1 VLNDAISHAGS
12 FSRRRLLQALAANAA
27 LAGAATKYQ
36 VGVGRNNDPYA
47 ATKQAIAACGQW
59 PAAAMAGKTV
69 AIKPNLVIARP
80 SNTGATVD
88 PEVVRAVVDLAL
100 AAGAEQVLI
109 VENGYGPPAPFKP
122 CGYEPFRTYRDRVK
136 LVDVSAHPVTPAPVP
151 NGLTYRSIYLPETMV
166 QKDLVFIS
174 VAKLK
179 THVQT
184 GATLSMKCLVG
195 LASRAKYSVPKMLA
209 RQDLHFRGM
218 DESVVDLN
226 LARPVHFAVIDGIWG
241 MEGMGPLTGPPVRMN
256 HVLAGLNPVAVDRIG
271 LELMGLPQNLVM
283 HLNLAAAKG
292 MGPADTSAISVN
304 GDMEPRRFVP
314 APVAPPLV
322 WRPVAEPASF
332 SLKAGGQCAISYKVP
347 ADCLVRAEIMQ
358 DSESEPGMKLVRTL
372 RDWTP
377 RPAGP
382 DSLTWNARAEDGTPV
397 EPGTYLARIQAKF
410 PKSWNIFYAT
420 SWVTVE
426 S

>member
-1 VLNDAISHAGS
+1 VLHNAISHAGS
-12 FSRRRLLQALAANAA
+12 FSRRRLLQAFAANAA
-27 LAGAATKYQ
+27 LAGTATKYQ

-88 PEVVRAVVDLAL
+88 PEVVRAVVDMAL

-136 LVDVSAHPVTPAPVP
+136 LVDVSAHPIALTPVP
-151 NGLTYRSIYLPETMV
+151 NGLTYRSLYLPATMV
-166 QKDLVFIS
+166 QSDLFFIS
-174 VAKLK
+174 VGKLK

-209 RQDLHFRGM
+209 RQDLHFHGM

-241 MEGMGPLTGPPVRMN
+241 MEGQGPLTGPPVRMN

-271 LELMGLPQNLVM
+271 LELMRLPQNSVM
-283 HLNLAAAKG
+283 HLNYAAAKG
-292 MGPADTSAISVN
+292 MGPVDASTIGVN
-304 GDMEPRRFVP
+304 GDMEPRRF
-314 APVAPPLV
+314 APGPVFPRV

-332 SLKAGGQCAISYKVP
+332 SLKAGRECAISYKVS
-347 ADCLVRAEIMQ
+347 ADCLVRAEIVQ
-358 DSESEPGMKLVRTL
+358 DSESEPGIKLVRTL
-372 RDWTP
+372 RDWTA

-382 DSLTWNARAEDGTPV
+382 DSLTWNGKAEDGAPV
-397 EPGTYLARIQAKF
+397 APGTYLARVQAKF

-420 SWVTVE
+420 SWVRVE
-426 S
+426 L